1 MSALKYV
8 NISTYFPEVGD
19 ILVVQNK
26 EDIGDSLFAKI
37 LEVRDS
43 SDAATSYMVQVMRS
57 TKSFIAGNKF
67 LYTLDRTAGP
77 IIGAVIPKENKDDG
91 AVDLEV
97 TVEEL
102 ALFNIM
108 TLVRPFAQQGR
119 AVRLR
124 SAIDYL
130 RAHNVVGDEMS
141 DARVRN
147 LIKRA
152 IALRP
157 DKLKLT
163 SGWIKMEHTPSTA
176 PATPQNF
183 ATTERVVDK
192 QRLLKTVNDFVI
204 GLCESGVLGPISWKI
219 E

>member
-37 LEVRDS
+37 LEVRES
-43 SDAATSYMVQVMRS
+43 SDEATSYMVQVMRS

-91 AVDLEV
+91 DVDLEV

-102 ALFNIM
+102 TLFNIM

-124 SAIDYL
+124 TAIDYL

-141 DARVRN
+141 DARVRS

-163 SGWIKMEHTPSTA
+163 SGWIKMEHTPSAT
-176 PATPQNF
+176 PAAPQNF